1 MLLSLIKGLSSL
13 YLEPHQICTMEPF
26 GLTIF
31 AKKLHVIDFRLG
43 SKCVF
48 AMGEDI

>member
-1 MLLSLIKGLSSL
+1 MLPSLIKGLSSS
-13 YLEPHQICTMEPF
+13 YLEPRQICMMEPF

-43 SKCVF
+43 SKCAF
-48 AMGEDI
+48 IMGEDI